1 MCLYRISKKRI
12 SKKRIKEKGER
23 GAFGRWRLE
32 VGGKDE
38 GRGTRDEER
47 WTTEEGR
54 KEVEKRRS

>member
-1 MCLYRISKKRI
+1 LCLYRISKKRI

-38 GRGTRDEER
+38 GRGKMDD
-47 WTTEEGR
+47 GGG
-54 KEVEKRRS
+54 KKRS